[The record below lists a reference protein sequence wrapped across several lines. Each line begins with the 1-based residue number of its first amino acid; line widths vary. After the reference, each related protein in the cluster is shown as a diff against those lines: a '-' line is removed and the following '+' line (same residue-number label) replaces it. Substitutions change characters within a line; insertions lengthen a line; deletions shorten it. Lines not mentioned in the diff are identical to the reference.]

1 MCFHATLITVP
12 GSKNYCYSYYRDGK
26 FEKQKY
32 RNDNVANTSRVF
44 VTYWALYHYILLK
57 FTYISIYNTMVCTII
72 LIPSL

>member
-44 VTYWALYHYILLK
+44 VTYWAL
-57 FTYISIYNTMVCTII
+57 
-72 LIPSL
+72 